1 LRKLNV
7 NQISGSGN
15 SFGSKVR
22 SNDGSKH
29 KSTSSLKN
37 MTMLVLSNPILSMST
52 RIRKLGKSFLLNK
65 YLVKSLRDSC
75 KIHTKNMN
83 RSVKMSV
90 NHNRESLVDGYNFTM
105 MFYKIDS
112 CVMRKIIYKNDVV
125 LMTTLRDKRFWTPN
139 IGMNKVKRT
148 LRH

>member
-1 LRKLNV
+1 
-7 NQISGSGN
+7 
-15 SFGSKVR
+15 
-22 SNDGSKH
+22 
-29 KSTSSLKN
+29 
-37 MTMLVLSNPILSMST
+37 
-52 RIRKLGKSFLLNK
+52 
-65 YLVKSLRDSC
+65 
-75 KIHTKNMN
+75 
-83 RSVKMSV
+83 
-90 NHNRESLVDGYNFTM
+90 M